1 MSWSDYGCP
10 IIRTDEVD
18 EVLELM
24 RKLYVDLRQ
33 STGGPL
39 HVQLDDWNYHD
50 DCWTPKYLAG
60 IYDHLRDPVQLER
73 WNRGADVDAIIAC
86 CDRIIELMREM
97 SEPERLSALA
107 WHWGEVQKHIP
118 TLEEWTPWQQVAD

>member
-10 IIRTDEVD
+10 IIRTEEVD
-18 EVLELM
+18 ECLTLM

-33 STGGPL
+33 GAGGPL

-60 IYDHLRDPVQLER
+60 IYDYLHDPAEKR
-73 WNRGADVDAIIAC
+73 WNHDVAAIIEC

-97 SEPERLSALA
+97 SEWERLSALA
-107 WHWGEVQKHIP
+107 WHWGEAQKHIP
-118 TLEEWTPWQQVAD
+118 TLEEWTPWQQVPR